1 MSRSDAQPEPAGAG
15 ALAVFYFASF
25 GALGLHAPYFPLWLE
40 AHGFRGVS
48 MGVIAA
54 LSPALSLFGPPLI
67 GLLSDAR
74 GARGSLLGAACAL
87 SASAMAG
94 LCAAELF
101 GSSRSFGVVFAAM
114 LIYSACRSPLILL
127 ADRIA
132 IEHGGNYGRQ
142 RLWGSVGYLLAVAAF
157 GRWCPPGAWRWLP
170 GMVALALLAAFVVSL
185 PLPRVR
191 AAALSPPLTQARR
204 LLGRPSFVVFLICS
218 ATFAASHSSYDL
230 CGSLFF
236 RDLGASGNTLGLL
249 YATGVV
255 AEIGLMAWGSASLR
269 RVSPE
274 LLLACSYAGG
284 ALRWLLMSLL
294 GSTELAFLLQPM
306 HAISFGLVWLSSL
319 EYVRRS
325 SEPHTLGGAQG
336 AFMAANALGGVLG
349 LLIWGPLYASRGG
362 ALVFLFAAGLSVCA
376 AALAYGAL
384 YRHARARTARGP
396 TALIPS

>member
-1 MSRSDAQPEPAGAG
+1 MSRSAVHEGASGAG
-15 ALAVFYFASF
+15 TLPVFYFASF
-25 GALGLHAPYFPLWLE
+25 AALGLYSPYFPLWLE
-40 AHGFRGVS
+40 AHGFRGLS
-48 MGVIAA
+48 MGLIAA

-74 GARGSLLGAACAL
+74 GARGSLLSAACAL
-87 SASAMAG
+87 SASAMGG
-94 LCAAELF
+94 LWVAELF
-101 GSSRSFGVVFAAM
+101 GASRSLGVVFAAV
-114 LIYSACRSPLILL
+114 LVYAACRSPLILL

-157 GRWCPPGAWRWLP
+157 GRWCPPRAWRWLP
-170 GMVALALLAAFVVSL
+170 GCVALALLTAFVVSL

-191 AAALSPPLTQARR
+191 VAPLAPPLADAQR
-204 LLGRPSFVVFLICS
+204 LLGRRRFVVFLICS

-249 YATGVV
+249 YATGLL
-255 AEIGLMAWGSASLR
+255 AEIGLMAWASAGLR

-274 LLLACSYAGG
+274 LLLVCAYAGG

-294 GSTELAFLLQPM
+294 SSTAFAFLLQPL

-325 SEPHTLGGAQG
+325 SEPQTLGGAQG
-336 AFMAANALGGVLG
+336 AFMAANAVGGVLG
-349 LLIWGPLYASRGG
+349 MLLWGPLYASQGG
-362 ALVFLFAAGLSVCA
+362 PLVFLIAAALSIGA

-384 YRHARARTARGP
+384 YRDGPARLTSGP